1 MMIKVLLALTLISF
15 NSQST
20 FAQTDS
26 FEGSIEYNYFRSG
39 QIFWQEKHIFSDNA
53 YEKTLLSNNAMLA
66 LGDLLIFFSTKERLS
81 ISHKERTMKRL
92 GTEPK
97 TSSARPDKI
106 IETEEFREIQG
117 YRCRKYIV
125 EKFNTEYGRTTL
137 GWHWIAE
144 GLEFDGLDQIAS
156 ITAYLSSVS
165 SVRKLSKG
173 LPLRIDLLDE
183 SGEVKSYYE
192 ATRITTEAIITDPI
206 ELRKKGYRF
215 IK

>member
-1 MMIKVLLALTLISF
+1 MKKILLILSIIGFYNHSVL
-15 NSQST
+15 
-20 FAQTDS
+20 AQTDS

-53 YEKTLLSNNAMLA
+53 YEKTLLSTNAMLN
-66 LGDLLIFFSTKERLS
+66 LGDLLILFSTKERLS

-92 GTEPK
+92 GAEPK

-117 YRCRKYIV
+117 YRCRKYII
-125 EKFNTEYGRTTL
+125 EKYNTEYGRTTL
-137 GWHWIAE
+137 GWHWIA
-144 GLEFDGLDQIAS
+144 GDLEFENLDKIAS
-156 ITAYLSSVS
+156 ITADLSSVS
-165 SVRKLSKG
+165 SVRELSKG

-183 SGEVKSYYE
+183 SGDVKSYYE
-192 ATRITTEAIITDPI
+192 ATKITTEVIITDPS

>member
-1 MMIKVLLALTLISF
+1 MRKVLLTLTVIGFYSY
-15 NSQST
+15 ST

-53 YEKTLLSNNAMLA
+53 YEKTLLSTNAMLD
-66 LGDLLIFFSTKERLS
+66 LGDLLILFSTKERLS

-92 GTEPK
+92 GVEPK
-97 TSSARPDKI
+97 TNTAKPDKI
-106 IETEEFREIQG
+106 TETEEFREIQG

-125 EKFNTEYGRTTL
+125 EKYSTKFYQTTIS
-137 GWHWIAE
+137 WHWIAE
-144 GLEFDGLDQIAS
+144 GLEFEGLDQIAS
-156 ITAYLSSVS
+156 ITAGLSSVS
-165 SVRKLSKG
+165 SVRELSKG

-183 SGEVKSYYE
+183 SGEIKSYYE
-192 ATRITTEAIITDPI
+192 ATRIATEVMSTDPNQ
-206 ELRKKGYRF
+206 LLKKGYRF